1 MAVVSPTTGLPPAQ
15 AGPHL
20 PPNTNTVTHTT
31 NFTHVRSC
39 PRVEVLGR
47 QRSNIYGGSEVVSH
61 NPHSRPPP
69 PPPPPG
75 YPHYSQ
81 HPPGNYYTHPSP
93 TTPNTASPTHYRP
106 HMSSPHIPSPPHSGT
121 LHEYKKTLPSIGNMV
136 PPMSL
141 PPPLID
147 SNSSDSGASN
157 QNKFPPPPGR
167 RRTIIHMSPHV
178 NTAPNSRNNSISRTN
193 SMSRSNSISAMSS
206 PGLPPLNQHQ
216 QVFSDSSD
224 EDKKT
229 AEAHEQ
235 QHHHQQ
241 HQHSEQPKRKLSSL
255 DPLEEESP
263 MMNPTHNSHVT
274 HMPGHVNKKPRPD
287 KELKKSARKT
297 AHSAIE
303 RRRRSKMNE
312 EFDSLK
318 QLVPACRQSIAAE
331 GGDAGLHKLTILQA
345 TVEYVRYLQA
355 CLDSVENGQQIYLN
369 GPELP
374 GKKAQGSMSYSG
386 GSNPPSNLCSPA
398 SSISGTPMMLPV
410 GSMSPLDRFSF
421 GTPQIS
427 GQSGSTPSMTP
438 SMTPN
443 MGPTATSF
451 ALPESAIKIE
461 DTKSFEASRTLLMLG
476 QKDKEKDRGFLKVSD
491 LLS

>member
-1 MAVVSPTTGLPPAQ
+1 
-15 AGPHL
+15 
-20 PPNTNTVTHTT
+20 
-31 NFTHVRSC
+31 
-39 PRVEVLGR
+39 
-47 QRSNIYGGSEVVSH
+47 
-61 NPHSRPPP
+61 
-69 PPPPPG
+69 
-75 YPHYSQ
+75 
-81 HPPGNYYTHPSP
+81 
-93 TTPNTASPTHYRP
+93 
-106 HMSSPHIPSPPHSGT
+106 MSSPHIPSPPHSGT

-136 PPMSL
+136 PPMAL
-141 PPPLID
+141 PPPLIEE
-147 SNSSDSGASN
+147 SGG

-167 RRTIIHMSPHV
+167 RRTIIHMSPHM
-178 NTAPNSRNNSISRTN
+178 NTAPNSRNNSVTHANSMGRSN
-193 SMSRSNSISAMSS
+193 SMSSMSS
-206 PGLPPLNQHQ
+206 PGLPSLNSHQ

-224 EDKKT
+224 EDKKN
-229 AEAHEQ
+229 AEEQLQ
-235 QHHHQQ
+235 QHT
-241 HQHSEQPKRKLSSL
+241 EPPKRKLSSL

-263 MMNPTHNSHVT
+263 MMHPTNHVTQMTSHVT
-274 HMPGHVNKKPRPD
+274 KKPRPD

-374 GKKAQGSMSYSG
+374 GKKARGSMSYSG

-421 GTPQIS
+421 GTPQVS

-443 MGPTATSF
+443 MGPTATNF

-476 QKDKEKDRGFLKVSD
+476 QKEKEKDRGFLKVSD

>member
-1 MAVVSPTTGLPPAQ
+1 
-15 AGPHL
+15 
-20 PPNTNTVTHTT
+20 
-31 NFTHVRSC
+31 
-39 PRVEVLGR
+39 
-47 QRSNIYGGSEVVSH
+47 
-61 NPHSRPPP
+61 
-69 PPPPPG
+69 
-75 YPHYSQ
+75 
-81 HPPGNYYTHPSP
+81 
-93 TTPNTASPTHYRP
+93 
-106 HMSSPHIPSPPHSGT
+106 
-121 LHEYKKTLPSIGNMV
+121 
-136 PPMSL
+136 
-141 PPPLID
+141 
-147 SNSSDSGASN
+147 
-157 QNKFPPPPGR
+157 
-167 RRTIIHMSPHV
+167 
-178 NTAPNSRNNSISRTN
+178 
-193 SMSRSNSISAMSS
+193 
-206 PGLPPLNQHQ
+206 
-216 QVFSDSSD
+216 
-224 EDKKT
+224 
-229 AEAHEQ
+229 
-235 QHHHQQ
+235 
-241 HQHSEQPKRKLSSL
+241 
-255 DPLEEESP
+255 
-263 MMNPTHNSHVT
+263 
-274 HMPGHVNKKPRPD
+274 
-287 KELKKSARKT
+287 
-297 AHSAIE
+297 
-303 RRRRSKMNE
+303 MNE

-374 GKKAQGSMSYSG
+374 GKKARGSMSYSG